1 MTDCHFP
8 ATFLAN
14 PTSRVAH
21 PGGGIVSKSTS
32 LLEGIGEY
40 RDNTLYVNRAA
51 LQATETLEKQLAL
64 LQSAPVERDRFVS
77 HLAQDRLGIAP
88 AADLLAL

>member
-1 MTDCHFP
+1 MTACHFP

-21 PGGGIVSKSTS
+21 LEIVSKSTS

-77 HLAQDRLGIAP
+77 NLAQERLGIAP
-88 AADLLAL
+88 PADLLAL